1 MRPRLRRPG
10 NEAMTNPNWGT
21 GDRVRRGAAMALLV
35 GGLGILAANATRL
48 PTAVQHTER
57 PAFRARTVPILERD
71 TSAVAIQVELPY
83 TALCFPRADGGWEAQ
98 FDLIATAWRHGRQV
112 AGDLWHES
120 IRVTQRRELH
130 ARKSRFVGEYVLPL
144 PPGEYEIEVTL
155 SEPQCGEEG
164 RIRVGAY
171 IPAELK
177 GQASLSAILLGACG
191 LSGSVRELLADP
203 RVRLDFADPAES
215 VCAYA
220 ELSHRGLAGDSI
232 RVRWRLTPADE
243 DATLREGAAAFGADT
258 ASTRLAWPVPL
269 EGLGFDTYRLVAT
282 ATLGDARVE
291 GSVVFGVEIESETS
305 LAPFFRDALD
315 ILEYIA
321 GESEVAALR
330 MANPAD
336 RAARWAEFW
345 KKRDPTPETD
355 ANEFKEEFFR
365 RMRYADTEF
374 AATGRGWRTDRGRI
388 YIQHGEPDSIERDA
402 MPRDGYP
409 IEIWLYDR
417 LGLRFVFLDRTGFGD
432 YRQVEGPG

>member
-1 MRPRLRRPG
+1 
-10 NEAMTNPNWGT
+10 
-21 GDRVRRGAAMALLV
+21 
-35 GGLGILAANATRL
+35 
-48 PTAVQHTER
+48 
-57 PAFRARTVPILERD
+57 
-71 TSAVAIQVELPY
+71 
-83 TALCFPRADGGWEAQ
+83 
-98 FDLIATAWRHGRQV
+98 
-112 AGDLWHES
+112 
-120 IRVTQRRELH
+120 
-130 ARKSRFVGEYVLPL
+130 
-144 PPGEYEIEVTL
+144 
-155 SEPQCGEEG
+155 
-164 RIRVGAY
+164 
-171 IPAELK
+171 
-177 GQASLSAILLGACG
+177 
-191 LSGSVRELLADP
+191 
-203 RVRLDFADPAES
+203 
-215 VCAYA
+215 
-220 ELSHRGLAGDSI
+220 
-232 RVRWRLTPADE
+232 
-243 DATLREGAAAFGADT
+243 
-258 ASTRLAWPVPL
+258 VPL